1 MEGWMTTKGERRDYG
16 LYLFG
21 QNIIYALVTTFLAV
35 YLTMQGIS
43 PVMVAPVL
51 LVIKAWDA
59 VNDVIFGGIFDKI
72 KFKKGKFVPWLKISL
87 PFIPLATFLMFAIPN
102 VSVGAKLAWV
112 TAMYVLWD
120 TAYTLCDIPIYGLV
134 TTMTSNLQERTAIM
148 SYAKLYVG
156 GGVVVAYGLGTFLVS
171 QTVGLSYTT
180 TALICSVVAL
190 LAMAPISFRGQERN
204 YDESEKEESFTFREM
219 FRYLGKNKYL
229 LIFYGAYVLNGCLNT
244 ANGLGMFV
252 AYYLF
257 GNEMYNLVLGALIM
271 FPAVILAVLIPKM
284 IKKIDKF
291 KLFFWG
297 SAAATLLGFVIYF
310 VGYASPAVF
319 MALSVLR
326 AIPLAFPM
334 FLAFMF
340 TPDCAEYGRFK
351 SGTDAKGITFAVQT
365 FSAKI
370 TGSIATP
377 LGLALIGMFGFVS
390 HEADSFAA
398 LSEMGAA
405 QSPQALNGLWTAYA
419 LVPAIGGVVMLALLW
434 LYKLNDKDVQ
444 VMSDC
449 NAGLISREEAE
460 ERLSRQY

>member
-1 MEGWMTTKGERRDYG
+1 MEGWMTTKSERRDYG

-43 PVMVAPVL
+43 PVMAAPVL
-51 LVIKAWDA
+51 LVIKGWDA
-59 VNDVIFGGIFDKI
+59 INDVVFGGIFDKI

-87 PFIPLATFLMFAIPN
+87 PFIPLATVFMFAIPN
-102 VSVGAKLAWV
+102 LSTGVKLVWLTVA
-112 TAMYVLWD
+112 YVLWD

-134 TTMTSNLQERTAIM
+134 TTMTSNLEERTAIM

-171 QTVGLSYTT
+171 QTVGLSYTM
-180 TALICSVVAL
+180 TALICSVIAL
-190 LAMAPISFRGQERN
+190 LTMAPISFRGKERN

-271 FPAVILAVLIPKM
+271 FPAVILAVLIPRM

-310 VGYASPAVF
+310 VGYSSPALF

-340 TPDCAEYGRFK
+340 TPDCAEYGKFK

-377 LGLALIGMFGFVS
+377 LGLALIGMFGFKAY
-390 HEADSFAA
+390 EADSFAA
-398 LSEMGAA
+398 LTEMGAT
-405 QSPQALNGLWTAYA
+405 QTTQALGGLWTAYA
-419 LVPAIGGVVMLALLW
+419 LVPAIGGVLMLALLW
-434 LYKLNDKDVQ
+434 FYKLNDKDVQ

-449 NAGLISREEAE
+449 NAGLITREEAE
-460 ERLSRQY
+460 GKLSRQY